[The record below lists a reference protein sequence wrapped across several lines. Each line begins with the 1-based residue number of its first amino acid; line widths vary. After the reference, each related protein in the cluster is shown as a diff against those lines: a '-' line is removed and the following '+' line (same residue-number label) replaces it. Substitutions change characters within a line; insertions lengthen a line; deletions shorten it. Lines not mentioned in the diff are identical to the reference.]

1 MEKKIRQINIY
12 RRNLAVADPDD
23 DDLNGEVLINSV
35 SSDIDGN
42 ETERIA
48 FSAEGEPEERS
59 VIVYSE
65 GRPVEEILEMGGE
78 HAERTTREYDSE
90 GRVVKEFRH
99 YLDGEPDQISYEYN
113 SEGHLVKRLLTDSDG
128 EEGEKHLWIYKDNL
142 LVREEAYNE
151 YGDLES
157 SKTYTY
163 TDDKK
168 PEEVVELNLTGGDE
182 IRLVTLYNT
191 DGKVEAEKR
200 YDAKGRLVAR
210 SIYSFDESGNN
221 TAIEEESVRG
231 KTTVTLVYDEAGNNT
246 IQEETGVDG
255 TVITRIE
262 RNFDPDNHPVSTE
275 VRMESVANRPGQHY
289 RLRYEYQFYE

>member
-35 SSDIDGN
+35 SSDKDGN
-42 ETERIA
+42 ETERIVY
-48 FSAEGEPEERS
+48 SAEGEPEERS
-59 VIVYSE
+59 VIIYVE
-65 GRPVEEILEMGGE
+65 GRPVEEVLEMNGE
-78 HAERTTREYDSE
+78 HAERTTREFDAD

-99 YLDGEPDQISYEYN
+99 YLDGEPDQISYEYD
-113 SEGHLVKRLLTDSDG
+113 SDGHLIKRLLTDSDG
-128 EEGEKHLWIYKDNL
+128 EEGEKHLWIYKDSL

-157 SKTYTY
+157 SKNYTY
-163 TDDKK
+163 NDDKK
-168 PEEVVELNLTGGDE
+168 PEEVVELNFTDGQE
-182 IRLVTLYNT
+182 IRLVTLYNA

-210 SIYSFDESGNN
+210 SVYSFDESGKN
-221 TAIEEESVRG
+221 TVIEEESVRG
-231 KTTVTLVYDEAGNNT
+231 KSIVTLNYDEAGNNT

-255 TVITRIE
+255 MVVTRIE
-262 RNFDPDNHPVSTE
+262 RNYNQDNHPVSTE
-275 VRMESVANRPGQHY
+275 VRMESVANRQGQHY
-289 RLRYEYQFYE
+289 RLRYEYLFYE